1 MIKFVA
7 LENNEEA
14 NELRKYFSIGNY
26 VKILNGRFKGETG
39 AVVAIDGTK
48 DAMSIRTPDLQICK
62 ETATCVDSSGQFHQ
76 RDLVNVSSN
85 KVGVVV
91 RIEKEY
97 LQLLNTNG
105 KVEKVSIRSIKRNE
119 SEYNNN

>member
-1 MIKFVA
+1 MKNAPVQVC
-7 LENNEEA
+7 EG
-14 NELRKYFSIGNY
+14 ELINLQGTSVGI
-26 VKILNGRFKGETG
+26 NGDLKFKGETG